1 MSRKKRKKH
10 TGLKIFLFLVVI
22 CIVGG
27 IVSWKQ
33 IKSVTSQK
41 AAEVVVE
48 KLLDSKIS
56 SDKAVYGNLS
66 AKDIYNSMDDADKQ
80 VVTDIITD
88 HMTPENIK
96 NVEQYVTS
104 GDTAGLE
111 QYAKDNLSTE
121 ETQTIQNMY
130 EKYKDQLNE
139 TAQ

>member
-1 MSRKKRKKH
+1 MSRKRRKKH
-10 TGLKIFLFLVVI
+10 TGLKIFLFIVVI
-22 CIVGG
+22 CIAGG
-27 IVSWKQ
+27 IVFWKQ

-56 SDKAVYGNLS
+56 SDKAVYGDLS
-66 AKDIYNSMDDADKQ
+66 AKDIYNSMDEADKQ

-88 HMTPENIK
+88 HMTTDNIK
-96 NVEQYVTS
+96 NVEQYVTA
-104 GDTAGLE
+104 GDSAGLE

-130 EKYKDQLNE
+130 EKYKDQLNSE
-139 TAQ
+139 AQ

>member
-27 IVSWKQ
+27 IVFWKQ

>member
-1 MSRKKRKKH
+1 MSRKRRKKH
-10 TGLKIFLFLVVI
+10 TGLKIFLFIVVI
-22 CIVGG
+22 CIAGG
-27 IVSWKQ
+27 IVFWKQ

-56 SDKAVYGNLS
+56 SDKAVYGDLS
-66 AKDIYNSMDDADKQ
+66 AKDIYNSMDEADKQ

-88 HMTPENIK
+88 HMTTDNIK
-96 NVEQYVTS
+96 NVEQYVTA

-130 EKYKDQLNE
+130 EKYKDQLNSE
-139 TAQ
+139 AQ

>member
-1 MSRKKRKKH
+1 MSRKRRKKH
-10 TGLKIFLFLVVI
+10 TGLKILLFILVI

-27 IVSWKQ
+27 IVFWKQ

-56 SDKAVYGNLS
+56 ADKAVYGDLT

-88 HMTPENIK
+88 HMTADNIK
-96 NVEQYVTS
+96 NVEQYVTA

-130 EKYKDQLNE
+130 EKYKDQLNSE
-139 TAQ
+139 AQ

>member
-1 MSRKKRKKH
+1 MSRKRRKKH
-10 TGLKIFLFLVVI
+10 TGLKIFLFIVVI
-22 CIVGG
+22 CIAGG
-27 IVSWKQ
+27 IVFWKQ

-56 SDKAVYGNLS
+56 SDKAVYGDLS
-66 AKDIYNSMDDADKQ
+66 AKDIYNSMDEADKQ

-88 HMTPENIK
+88 HMTPDNIK
-96 NVEQYVTS
+96 NVEQYVTA
-104 GDTAGLE
+104 GDSAGLE

-130 EKYKDQLNE
+130 EKYKDQLNSE
-139 TAQ
+139 AQ